1 MARRFATK
9 NGVKTNVLNSY
20 DFYKASYKKRQE
32 GAFNKK
38 LLSELSPTDKALMRG
53 YAQRIVEEQQAFK
66 YHHPNYRRKTNSSG
80 F

>member
-1 MARRFATK
+1 MPRQFTTK
-9 NGVKTNVLNSY
+9 KGVKTNILNSY
-20 DFYKASYKKRQE
+20 DFCKATFEKRRA

-38 LLSELSPTDKALMRG
+38 LLSDLSPTDRALMRG

-66 YHHPNYRRKTNSSG
+66 YNHPKYRRKTNSSG